1 MLLGRQLV
9 ALEERQNYSLGLR
22 RKKKSPESSPF
33 PHSISLQIS
42 TSLGEC
48 FVQEYL
54 SRDWCVFACTCE
66 GGKRGGMPLADNSGR
81 FQPSYILLLCTFTY
95 ERTQTHTA
103 PGVLY
108 SFPVHSE
115 VRQAGYDYICPLIA
129 RLSEHGSTITILFN
143 RLRYSI
149 IIFNNYCLTVWLLQ
163 HQKGLASGDILL
175 SACEWL
181 IMT

>member
-22 RKKKSPESSPF
+22 KKKIARIIHF
-33 PHSISLQIS
+33 PSQHFLTD

-66 GGKRGGMPLADNSGR
+66 GGKRGGMPLADNNGR

-95 ERTQTHTA
+95 EHTQTHTA

>member
-1 MLLGRQLV
+1 MLLGRQPV

-22 RKKKSPESSPF
+22 RKEKSPESSPF

-54 SRDWCVFACTCE
+54 SWDWCVFACTCE

-95 ERTQTHTA
+95 EHTQTHTA
-103 PGVLY
+103 PGVIFISSSQWSQTSWIWLHL
-108 SFPVHSE
+108 SFNSQVIRTWLH
-115 VRQAGYDYICPLIA
+115 DYNTFQQTAVQYHNI
-129 RLSEHGSTITILFN
+129 
-143 RLRYSI
+143 
-149 IIFNNYCLTVWLLQ
+149 
-163 HQKGLASGDILL
+163 
-175 SACEWL
+175 
-181 IMT
+181 